1 LKFSFEQKKK
11 AHREKKSESES
22 ECSFVFFLLSAQII
36 IHYIKATIDN
46 LTSNFATKMDFDEDQ
61 EEEQD
66 EELCMGGGNYDSL
79 PNSSRVVKMPGG
91 TEPIMVTHPL
101 RNILNNNNNNNGNSN
116 MVGVG
121 NGKARYRECL
131 KNHAVGIGGHALDGC
146 GEFMPAGSEGTL
158 ESLKCAACNCHRN
171 FHRKESSADVTAGD
185 PFLLTNHHHHP
196 PPPPQFAAYYR
207 TPAGYLHVSGQQRT
221 GTLALPSTSGGGGG
235 TQSTREELE
244 DVSNPSGG
252 GSGSSK
258 KRHRTKF
265 TQEQKDKM
273 LELAE
278 KLGWRI
284 QKHDEGL
291 VQEFCNESGV
301 KRHVLKVWM
310 HNNKHT
316 LGKKP

>member
-1 LKFSFEQKKK
+1 
-11 AHREKKSESES
+11 
-22 ECSFVFFLLSAQII
+22 
-36 IHYIKATIDN
+36 
-46 LTSNFATKMDFDEDQ
+46 MDFEDQ
-61 EEEQD
+61 EEQE
-66 EELCMGGGNYDSL
+66 EELCASYDSL
-79 PNSSRVVKMPGG
+79 PNSSRVKMPGG
-91 TEPIMVTHPL
+91 TEPIMVTQPL
-101 RNILNNNNNNNGNSN
+101 RNIIVNNNSNNNGNSN
-116 MVGVG
+116 IGVG
-121 NGKARYRECL
+121 NGKSRYRECL

-146 GEFMPAGSEGTL
+146 GEFMPAGNEGSL

-171 FHRKESSADVTAGD
+171 FHRKETTDIVTGGD
-185 PFLLTNHHHHP
+185 PFLLTHHSHHP

-207 TPAGYLHVSGQQRT
+207 TPTGYLHVSGQQRT

-235 TQSTREELE
+235 TQSTREEQE

-252 GSGSSK
+252 GSSK

-265 TQEQKDKM
+265 TPEQKDKM

-291 VQEFCNESGV
+291 VQDFCNESGV